1 MTMPSLGHNN
11 SFQDTLESDIRSL
24 KLAQKPSSPCLLHEI
39 ASVQGFRGGARQGP
53 GGYMLNGEDTERGI
67 DTMEWTC
74 LVRGI
79 RKEYS
84 SPFQGSELIA
94 MPHGL

>member
-67 DTMEWTC
+67 DTMELTRWN
-74 LVRGI
+74 GHAWFGGFAKNI
-79 RKEYS
+79 
-84 SPFQGSELIA
+84 P
-94 MPHGL
+94 PHFRVPS